1 MMNKIATALIVIGLF
16 VVMGAVGTD
25 DYYTIELATT
35 EGAPSLLQTFLLSIA
50 GLVSMGLGVFLIR
63 KDL

>member
-1 MMNKIATALIVIGLF
+1 MMNKIATTLIVIGLL
-16 VVMGAVGTD
+16 VVLGAVGND

-35 EGAPSLLQTFLLSIA
+35 ENAPSLLQTFLLSIA